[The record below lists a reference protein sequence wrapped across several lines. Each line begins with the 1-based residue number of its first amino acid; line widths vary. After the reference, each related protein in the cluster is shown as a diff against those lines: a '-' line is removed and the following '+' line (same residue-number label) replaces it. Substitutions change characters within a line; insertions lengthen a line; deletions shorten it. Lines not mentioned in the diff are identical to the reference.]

1 MKGQE
6 QVCLK
11 SDDGANFC
19 SKSYPFKCHSDSVCL
34 GNLHN
39 LVAYRSKKDPRVL
52 ETSNTELCHLPLLAS
67 WVWKVLHRLLTSGW
81 SHHPNN

>member
-19 SKSYPFKCHSDSVCL
+19 SKSYPFKCHLDSICL
-34 GNLHN
+34 GNL
-39 LVAYRSKKDPRVL
+39 LVVYRSKEGPHGL

-67 WVWKVLHRLLTSGW
+67 WVWKVLHRPVTSGW
-81 SHHPNN
+81 PHHPNN